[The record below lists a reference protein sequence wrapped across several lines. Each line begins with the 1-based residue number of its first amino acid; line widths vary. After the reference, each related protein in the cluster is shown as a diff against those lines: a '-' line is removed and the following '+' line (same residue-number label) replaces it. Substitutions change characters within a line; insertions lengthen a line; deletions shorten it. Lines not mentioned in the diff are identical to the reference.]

1 MKLDKTTNGVIALSI
16 HLLHVNWYL
25 KQLFYLP
32 KHIISTKQKDA
43 LKQAYN
49 VSLQIEKKLY
59 DKLETVDPEDL
70 HGMTDNAQELVQF
83 ILNET
88 EGDIVEIT
96 MLQQYLLACKNPE
109 TKNKLEKIIYN
120 ELKNN

>member
-1 MKLDKTTNGVIALSI
+1 MTLDKTTNGVIALSI

-25 KQLFYLP
+25 KQLFYIP
-32 KHIISTKQKDA
+32 KHIISNKQKDA

-59 DKLETVDPEDL
+59 DKLETVDAKDL

-88 EGDIVEIT
+88 DGNIVEIT
-96 MLQQYLLACKNPE
+96 MIQQYLLACKNPE
-109 TKNKLEKIIYN
+109 IKNKLEKIIYN